1 MKNANSFWLI
11 AAAFFFSCMT
21 ITLRYCGQG
30 YFFYDL
36 MFARYLLT
44 SLILLVLLK
53 LKSISFR
60 TEHPMLIGGRCAF
73 GVLSAAINT
82 YLVTQLPAAV
92 AQCFNYTSAFW
103 IVLIFFLTFTIKKIK
118 FPLIVI
124 APVVVGFSGIL
135 VTLNP
140 RMEAISNSMLFVCTI
155 YGFCAA
161 QSSLFLTRLGKFN
174 ESAIRVAFY
183 FSVSSTI
190 FGGVL
195 SLVYGSDNQLRVLL
209 DPMVWLSV
217 VFLFLYLLSKTY
229 SWEHGNAL
237 LNSVFMFLG
246 LPFVLI
252 LGFLCL
258 DEFPKTHQLVG
269 IALILTSAVFSYFAV
284 GKHFKSSKGV

>member
-53 LKSISFR
+53 LKNISFR

-161 QSSLFLTRLGKFN
+161 QSSLFLTRLGKFK
-174 ESAIRVAFY
+174 E
-183 FSVSSTI
+183 
-190 FGGVL
+190 
-195 SLVYGSDNQLRVLL
+195 
-209 DPMVWLSV
+209 
-217 VFLFLYLLSKTY
+217 
-229 SWEHGNAL
+229 AL
-237 LNSVFMFLG
+237 QN
-246 LPFVLI
+246 
-252 LGFLCL
+252 
-258 DEFPKTHQLVG
+258 T
-269 IALILTSAVFSYFAV
+269 
-284 GKHFKSSKGV
+284 